1 MYIVLEISIYL
12 IMNKSVE
19 FTVNK
24 YLGRE
29 FKKIIPIHNLGK
41 DKLKVDYIIMHSRS
55 ATSMIKT

>member
-29 FKKIIPIHNLGK
+29 F
-41 DKLKVDYIIMHSRS
+41 
-55 ATSMIKT
+55 